1 MKELH
6 DIVTNKIGNM
16 VENGTIEQLI
26 ENKLESL
33 LAETV
38 NDAMKSYSSF
48 GKALKESIEKSIG
61 TSLSQVSFPEY
72 NHFVSQLVVEK
83 YSEVLSKEAANNI
96 DVLLKD
102 ELKPVPDVIDAQA
115 LLDETKEYWE
125 ESAHSEGEEEIDI
138 KWDES
143 DSAIYMTL
151 KHPEYES
158 NNIKISFY
166 NHGEESGV
174 YHIGYINKDDRP
186 ITSGIGHATHAMG
199 LAGYFYKLYC
209 KQTKIHGLS
218 NIYDEAIYVG
228 FD

>member
-16 VENGTIEQLI
+16 VEDGTIEQLI

-61 TSLSQVSFPEY
+61 TSLNRVSFPEY

-83 YSEVLSKEAANNI
+83 YSEVLSKEAASNI
-96 DVLLKD
+96 DALLKE
-102 ELKPVPDVIDAQA
+102 ELKPVPDAIDVQV
-115 LLDETKEYWE
+115 LIDETKKYWE
-125 ESAHSEGEEEIDI
+125 EAAHSEGKDEIDI
-138 KWDES
+138 EWRES
-143 DSAIYMTL
+143 DNAIYMTL
-151 KHPEYES
+151 KHPEYDS
-158 NNIKISFY
+158 NSIKISFY
-166 NHGEESGV
+166 NHGEENNV
-174 YHIGYINKDDRP
+174 YHIGYINEDDRV
-186 ITSGIGHATHAMG
+186 ISSGIGNATHAMG

-209 KQTKIHGLS
+209 KQTKIHRL
-218 NIYDEAIYVG
+218 NDIYDEAIYVG
-228 FD
+228 CD